1 VVRRTNLL
9 AIACVLTIGLSSCG
23 CGPAGDQVVDFPDPN
38 LEAAVREALN
48 KASGPIYASELA
60 GLVSLSASDRGI
72 QDLSGLEYCTNLSG
86 LSLWGNQIS
95 DVSPL
100 AGLTNLTSLDLEL
113 NQINDTFP
121 LATLANL
128 THLYLGENQIND
140 ISPLAELANLTALL
154 LYTNQI
160 GDISALVENAWLSE
174 GDAVDLYDN
183 LLSPYSIN
191 IYIPELEARG
201 VTVYY

>member
-1 VVRRTNLL
+1 VVRRTILL
-9 AIACVLTIGLSSCG
+9 AVACVLTIGLSLCG

-95 DVSPL
+95 NISPL
-100 AGLTNLTSLDLEL
+100 RNLSTLTEL
-113 NQINDTFP
+113 LLCTNQIS
-121 LATLANL
+121 
-128 THLYLGENQIND
+128 D